1 MLAKLM
7 ERLIG
12 GQYLLGEFLHM
23 HEGHL
28 LTQDACSVGLVSS
41 LHARACELF
50 YSLVGGTGEYLLVQA
65 FCIL

>member
-1 MLAKLM
+1 MFAKLM

-23 HEGHL
+23 HGGHL

-41 LHARACELF
+41 LHDRACELF
-50 YSLVGGTGEYLLVQA
+50 YFLVGGTGKYPLEQTFFLS
-65 FCIL
+65 